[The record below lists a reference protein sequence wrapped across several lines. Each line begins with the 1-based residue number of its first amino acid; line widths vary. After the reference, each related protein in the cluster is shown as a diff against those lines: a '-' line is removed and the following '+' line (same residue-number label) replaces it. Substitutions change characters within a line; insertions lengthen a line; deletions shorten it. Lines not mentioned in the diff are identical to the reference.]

1 MHVRHFASDRGRKL
15 SAQPKDRMRHPDADA
30 TLGGSQEEHRPMS
43 ASPSPLTSPPEGHSR
58 VAPVWH
64 TILFLAGIVGLTL
77 AQFRQT
83 ARMSAIHIADRAPLY
98 VLMIAFELIMLGYV
112 WIGLLISR
120 KRLRDL
126 IGGRW
131 NTALDFWRDIAVVV
145 GFTIVVWGVLFVA
158 GVLLGTNTTGKEA
171 LRKLVPRTPA
181 EMVAWVLLAIT
192 AGFCEETIF
201 RGYFQRQFLALTGR
215 VEPAVILQGCVF
227 GAAHLYQGWKGTVT
241 ITIYGIL
248 FGALAAW
255 RKSLRPGMIQ
265 HAAQDTFSGLAAGLL
280 LRHHMF

>member
-1 MHVRHFASDRGRKL
+1 MSL
-15 SAQPKDRMRHPDADA
+15 PPSPPIAQPQDR
-30 TLGGSQEEHRPMS
+30 
-43 ASPSPLTSPPEGHSR
+43 SR

-64 TILFLAGIVGLTL
+64 TVLFIAGILGLTL
-77 AQFRQT
+77 AQSHQNQQI
-83 ARMSAIHIADRAPLY
+83 SSIHIVSRVPLY
-98 VLMIAFELIMLGYV
+98 VAMIVFELIMLFYV

-131 NTALDFWRDIAVVV
+131 NTPADFGMDIAIAIAFTVVA
-145 GFTIVVWGVLFVA
+145 WGVLFVV
-158 GVLLGTNTTGKEA
+158 GFLLGTNKIGLEA
-171 LRKLVPRTPA
+171 VRKLIPRTPA
-181 EMVAWVLLAIT
+181 EMVLWVLLAVT

-201 RGYFQRQFLALTGR
+201 RGYFQRQFLALTGKD
-215 VEPAVILQGCVF
+215 EAAVILQACVF
-227 GAAHLYQGWKGTVT
+227 GAAHLYQGWKGAVT
-241 ITIYGIL
+241 ITLYGVL

-265 HAAQDTFSGLAAGLL
+265 HAGQDTFSGLVGSFA